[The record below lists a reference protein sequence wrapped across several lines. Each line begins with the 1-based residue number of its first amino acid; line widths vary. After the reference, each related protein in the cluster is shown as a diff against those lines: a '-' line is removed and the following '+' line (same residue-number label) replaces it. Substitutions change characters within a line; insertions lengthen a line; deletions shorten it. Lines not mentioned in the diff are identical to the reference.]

1 MVDGDNMGSGLQVVG
16 VRFSNFLLRK
26 LSREFKVRVMSIF
39 HEIQMVIF
47 QYYVRLQSQGSS
59 SSSSSLLQLCGH
71 ATELL
76 LDKT

>member
-1 MVDGDNMGSGLQVVG
+1 MFSSENCGEPDHFISQAELLAAFNIHWRQNVG
-16 VRFSNFLLRK
+16 NF
-26 LSREFKVRVMSIF
+26 
-39 HEIQMVIF
+39 
-47 QYYVRLQSQGSS
+47 SS

>member
-1 MVDGDNMGSGLQVVG
+1 MATFGRPFVKRFALCHRTAVLSVSVYVCPVCNVGVLWPNGWVDQVV
-16 VRFSNFLLRK
+16 V
-26 LSREFKVRVMSIF
+26 V
-39 HEIQMVIF
+39 
-47 QYYVRLQSQGSS
+47 

>member
-1 MVDGDNMGSGLQVVG
+1 MVDIIGPNFVQH
-16 VRFSNFLLRK
+16 FSSYRN
-26 LSREFKVRVMSIF
+26 
-39 HEIQMVIF
+39 
-47 QYYVRLQSQGSS
+47 YYHKRSS